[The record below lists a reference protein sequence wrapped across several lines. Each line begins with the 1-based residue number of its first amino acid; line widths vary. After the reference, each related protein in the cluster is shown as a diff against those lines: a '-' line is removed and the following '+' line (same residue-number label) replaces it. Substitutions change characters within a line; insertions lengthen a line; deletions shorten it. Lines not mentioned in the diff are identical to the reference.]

1 MFFVKKVYY
10 IYNEK
15 IYNKKIIMRMLT
27 WIKPTGNGMHI
38 WNYLGMFK
46 PFLDNSKWKDS
57 FLMIA
62 DYHALT
68 SVHEGATL
76 RKNRKRMLIEIF
88 SLLPE
93 NSDIVVF
100 EQSKVSKI
108 NDITWILSSVTPL
121 SMILRAHSYK
131 DSQNKNSDINMAV
144 FNYPILMTSDI
155 IAYDMDLVPVWKDQK
170 QHLEFARDIAQ
181 NFNKT
186 YWVDLFKLP
195 EPFISDEVWLIP
207 WTDGRKMSKSYD
219 NFIWL
224 FDSKKVIKKK
234 IMSIQTDDTLLEE
247 PKDYEN
253 CNVFALIKFFA
264 IEKKQEDIK
273 NKYKAWWYWYW
284 HAKLELLEI
293 ILNYFREAREKYEY
307 YENNFHLIEEKL
319 KKWNTLMTWRA
330 TKKYNKM
337 MNIIWLS

>member
-1 MFFVKKVYY
+1 
-10 IYNEK
+10 
-15 IYNKKIIMRMLT
+15 MRMLT
-27 WIKPTGNGMHI
+27 GIKPTGNGMHI
-38 WNYLGMFK
+38 WNYLWMFK
-46 PFLDNSKWKDS
+46 PFLDNSKGKDS

-62 DYHALT
+62 DYHSLT
-68 SVHEGATL
+68 SVHDWETL
-76 RKNRKRMLIEIF
+76 RKNMKRMLIEIF
-88 SLLPE
+88 SLLPK

-100 EQSKVSKI
+100 EQSKISRI

-121 SMILRAHSYK
+121 SMMLRAHSFK

-155 IAYDMDLVPVWKDQK
+155 IAYDMDLVPVWADQK
-170 QHLEFARDIAQ
+170 QHLEFSRDIAQ
-181 NFNKT
+181 KFNKT
-186 YWVDLFKLP
+186 YNTDFFKLP
-195 EPFISDEVWLIP
+195 EAFISEKVWVIP

-234 IMSIQTDDTLLEE
+234 IMSIQTDDTPLEE

-264 IEKKQEDIK
+264 TSERLEDIK
-273 NKYKAWWYWYW
+273 SKYKAWWYGYW
-284 HAKLELLEI
+284 HAKIELLEI
-293 ILNYFREAREKYEY
+293 ILEYFGEAREKYDY
-307 YENNFHLIEEKL
+307 YEENFHLIEEKL
-319 KKWNTLMTWRA
+319 KIWNSLMKWRA